1 MAFFRRT
8 SLLGIL
14 FLLSAWRVHGERK
27 PVAMGLV
34 GGLNGTSY
42 WGKDIGEFDIN
53 MWPTTGF
60 TFTLHLPAF
69 LGLEADLLYSSKSSS
84 YRTYPSGKIKVNNI
98 KDHSLEMPLMLK
110 VTAPTENEVQPIFF
124 GGPSVAYLVSKE
136 TYSTII
142 NVEGGGLVVPED
154 TAPPIPTQNM
164 VDYELSLAL
173 GGGVEWGLGSLQMRF
188 NFGGQSL
195 DKTHQADVRTFVVAI
210 MAGFIF

>member
-1 MAFFRRT
+1 MAFSPRM
-8 SLLGIL
+8 SLLGVL
-14 FLLSAWRVHGERK
+14 LLLSAWRVQAERK
-27 PVAMGLV
+27 TVAFGLL

-69 LGLEADLLYSSKSSS
+69 LGLEADILYSSKSGSF
-84 YRTYPSGKIKVNNI
+84 RTYPDGNLKVNTI
-98 KDHSLEMPLMLK
+98 KDHSLEMPLLVK
-110 VTAPTENEVQPIFF
+110 VTAPTENEVQPFFF
-124 GGPSVAYLVSKE
+124 GGPSVAYLFSKE
-136 TYSTII
+136 TYSVILNT
-142 NVEGGGLVVPED
+142 GGGLVLPED
-154 TAPPIPTQNM
+154 AAPPIPTGNM

-173 GGGVEWGLGSLQMRF
+173 GGGVEWGLGSFQMRF

-195 DKTHQADVRTFVVAI
+195 DKTHQADVRTFVVAV